1 MTVRIG
7 SPSGTSLG
15 TQTVATGGWRTFQDF
30 TYSTSGITGTQ
41 KLYVLAGNPGKPVIQ
56 RIRVN
61 GNTAFN
67 KIATDFDDLSTS
79 LRDRDYYFVAL
90 QSSWARYD
98 NVDLSGISSLTAR
111 IANGTTGKLEFRV
124 GSPTGTKIAE
134 VNSNNTGWR
143 TFANYNSSVSGSN
156 GIVTLYL
163 VGSGGHGGVIDYV
176 DFKTTGG
183 STGGGGSA
191 NTVTMTGNKTIPIDP
206 QHDGGYRPVV
216 GVQEHALFRPT
227 NNTSSAASAMPGHT
241 VRPIRFAHHQFLTYW
256 QNKFWVFY
264 MGYQTGDS
272 TKAGYL
278 HWSDDGR
285 TWDESTSAVVF
296 PAPLVTHQRMA
307 FYTATN
313 GRLLVTTWYSQNGEA
328 ARGGVGSRLVREIKG
343 PNNFG
348 PIHIL
353 KHNQAGSAS
362 GMGSY
367 SQYTSSSDSGF
378 RSACSELLSNKLYMQ
393 QMWEE
398 DEDTSSSSPYVIKGT
413 GNNSPF
419 EAKAFQWYRIGGPNG
434 KIVSQWK
441 GSWYGIANS
450 GVWSASDVVRDVDL
464 RRFDEHRNAK
474 AWGEPRA
481 DGGYAMFMSQG
492 IQNLPGNKPSFG
504 WDSRTPFVVTT
515 SENGLTYTA
524 DMLVVSG
531 DNGKQLFRNG
541 TADNKTLGPSYV
553 RGLTSVANW
562 EGKPRPN
569 DNIWLTYST
578 NKEFVWVTEVP
589 KELSGTVNA
598 HVNDQF
604 SGFTPGGKVGSWNIR
619 NGGWTPVQL
628 VSTSAGTTLRLQ
640 DKDRYDFAKA
650 FRVFPESQQ
659 VTITTTVNPLQSN
672 TGELHVELV
681 DKNGRRPVRVRLG
694 NDGTLKWQ
702 SSNNT
707 WNSLGTY
714 TANVPMTLTIAANT
728 DSDRFNIYKD
738 GTALGT
744 GLSFAENVGSVERV
758 EYRTGPSLMKDFS
771 DNYYGGGTPGDRT
784 SDLSGAHDPVT
795 LARFDVAGLQTVSGI
810 IAPGEGVD
818 PVASGASLSGKTLRV
833 MPMGDSITKGTIPGG
848 YRIYL
853 HNLLS
858 NSGATFDLVGKDSR
872 TGDTTPDKDF
882 WGNDGWQ
889 ISDTTEV
896 INSISYKS
904 LTGENRSG
912 LYDEMDAAISTT
924 YFSTSSSVDNVILL
938 QIGTNDFL
946 KQVVRSTDSN
956 ANRSGEA
963 ATERL
968 QALLNR
974 INSLASS
981 RGLKIKVI
989 LSQIPEITTAWTG
1002 DSVTST
1008 TIAEAAEYRASM
1020 SAIANQSYSQLTV
1033 SLVDNFS
1040 STLGELADGVHPNA
1054 EGYEDMG
1061 ITFYNGLVA
1070 SVATSAPPG
1079 GGTTAVTIDSV
1090 SSGAAYAVVNAIN
1103 GQTIYIDR
1111 DYTLSGL
1118 PSSLSGEKLIRT
1130 RNDDDVV
1137 TANPHLRFTL
1147 GQASEVYIAYSTT
1160 ANSLPSWMTG
1170 WSDTGTTVSAG
1181 VGGSFKLYKKTYAA
1195 GQVSLGGNNRGS
1207 TNAVSNYF
1215 VIIKANETTPP
1226 VTPPSTPS
1234 SLGNT
1239 GNFTFGTDFTAY
1251 DPNQDGTGGHPAN
1264 ATVSGNG
1271 SSATITGNVWKK
1283 FPLSYTVTSQ
1293 TMLAVTVNAPN
1304 AGEIIG
1310 VSLDNDNL
1318 ATTGRRAFL
1327 FGGSQYGTSSFN
1339 DWSWSINPVYTSGS
1353 GAVTYLIPVGSYFT
1367 GSVNHLGLIGD
1378 SDASGSANVT
1388 YSAVRIYE
1396 QDSQSKPVVPVF
1408 LMTGQSNMAGTPTGS
1423 DFPSEH
1429 RSSISGVSY
1438 YKGSIDGNGVSG
1450 ALTTSVPYSS
1460 SANYGPELLFAKT
1473 LKAAH
1478 PSKPFAI
1485 VKYARGNRSLVVD
1498 FKADG
1503 TTATSNDG
1511 PEYVIWQNFAN
1522 EGLQA
1527 LRAANPN
1534 VNYVVSGFLWT
1545 QGENDSFV
1553 NRSASQYESDLTTFI
1568 ADVRANHGDI
1578 PFFFS
1583 RLSAQQTALGTSS
1596 RNAIRSGQDAVAANV
1611 AKTYLI
1617 NTDGFGILSD
1627 NLHFNAAGQVSL
1639 GQAYANSVS
1648 SSGAIDPSSPQS
1660 PSNAAPTNI
1669 ALSNSSITENLSIG
1683 TVIGTL
1689 SSTDSN
1695 SGDTHSYSVVGG
1707 DSFAFAISGNQLIS
1721 DVTFNFEF
1729 RSTYNVTVR
1738 TTDSGGLSY
1747 DKSFS
1752 ISINDVD
1759 EGGGGTPVDITIDSV
1774 SSGAAYVVVN
1784 AINGQTIYIDRD
1796 YTLSGLPS
1804 SLSGK
1809 KLIRTRND
1817 DDVVTANPHLRFTL
1831 GQTSEVYIAYST
1843 SATSL
1848 PSWMT
1853 GWTDTGNTVSAGVG
1867 GSFKLYK
1874 KTYAAGQ
1881 VSLGGNNRGST
1892 NAVSNYFVI
1901 VDPSAVSSV
1910 LTSRNTSGSISFG
1923 DDHTAYGSVQDGQ
1936 NSSASSMSV
1945 SSDRTSATISGNIWK
1960 TFPLN
1965 YTITNDSIL
1974 SFTLSSSD
1982 TGEILGIALDDDN
1995 DPINAQR
2002 AFMLGGSDFSGSNH
2016 TGWSWRV
2023 NPVYA
2028 SSSGARTYTILL
2040 KDYYKGAI
2048 TRLGFIGDD
2057 DGNASTNATFSNVRL
2072 YEQGAPAAAP
2082 TFSVTPGA
2090 YITAQSVALS
2100 TVTPGATIR
2109 FTTNGSNPT
2118 TSSGTVYSAP
2128 IAISSTTTVKAIAYT
2143 AGGTP
2148 SSVVSG
2154 IYTINQVTTGTTAIA
2169 ANGNVTLGTDH
2180 VSYGSSQ
2187 DGQDGKPTSIVI
2199 SQDGTTATLSGN
2211 AWKTLPLS
2219 YLVTANTMMDVT
2231 LESGNVGEILG
2242 VALDNDLQPTVGK
2255 RAFLF
2260 AGSEVDGTAH
2270 SSWAWTIM
2278 PTPAYAVN
2286 SGPTDFSSCC
2296 W

>member
-1 MTVRIG
+1 MKYPKSASLCKIISFLALLFLTTTAYADFRLEGESRAALSSGETGDDALVTPENGEWIAFNNVNFTGASSVTVTAAHGLSAGAKMTVRIG

-15 TQTVATGGWRTFQDF
+15 TQTVATGGWRTFQNF
-30 TYSTSGITGTQ
+30 TYSTSGISGTH

-56 RIRVN
+56 RIKVN

-111 IANGTTGKLEFRV
+111 IANGSTGKLEFRV

-307 FYTATN
+307 FYTASN

-353 KHNQAGSAS
+353 KNNQAGSAS

-604 SGFTPGGKVGSWNIR
+604 SGFTAGGKVGSWNIR

-784 SDLSGAHDPVT
+784 NDLSGAHDPVT

-1079 GGTTAVTIDSV
+1079 GGTVPSVTPPTSPSSLDSAGNVKFGNDAVAYGTQDGQGGKPTAISISSNGVSAALTGNAWKTIPLSYTVKANTFLSVTVQGSDIGEILGVSLDNDQNPTSGRRAFLLGGSQVDGSAHSAWSWTISPGYTSGSVTFNIPVGTYFTGSVSRLGLIADDDANASSNVTFSNLRLYEGSATSPPTEPSPPSGSPTTIGSNGNLTFGGDQAAYGDQDGQNGTTSSVSV
-1090 SSGAAYAVVNAIN
+1090 SSDG
-1103 GQTIYIDR
+1103 GST
-1111 DYTLSGL
+1111 TLSGNAWKQNPL
-1118 PSSLSGEKLIRT
+1118 AYNITADTVLELTIDATDTGEILGVSLDNDTAPLNNRRAFLLGGSDVGGSRFDDWSWTINPLYSAGQGPVTYTIPVGTYFTGSMSHLGLIADDDSNGSANVVFSDIRLYESSSSPSSVVSLAPTADSFVRSGSYASQNYGEESNLLVKASSNSDYTRQSYLRFDLSSLSSNADRVNLVLSVTDTQGTATLPVELHRLG
-1130 RNDDDVV
+1130 NDSW
-1137 TANPHLRFTL
+1137 
-1147 GQASEVYIAYSTT
+1147 SE
-1160 ANSLPSWMTG
+1160 TG
-1170 WSDTGTTVSAG
+1170 INW
-1181 VGGSFKLYKKTYAA
+1181 
-1195 GQVSLGGNNRGS
+1195 NNRPETGS
-1207 TNAVSNYF
+1207 LIQSFEVQDAYVGSDIVIDVTDYVNGQRTGDGTAGFVLVQPSSANAIVSFGSRESSTPPVLEIDGN
-1215 VIIKANETTPP
+1215 AAPDLPTTPP
-1226 VTPPSTPS
+1226 VTPPAAPGASPS
-1234 SLGNT
+1234 PIK
-1239 GNFTFGTDFTAY
+1239 FEAEDA
-1251 DPNQDGTGGHPAN
+1251 
-1264 ATVSGNG
+1264 
-1271 SSATITGNVWKK
+1271 SATQGVAVIV
-1283 FPLSYTVTSQ
+1283 
-1293 TMLAVTVNAPN
+1293 AVT
-1304 AGEIIG
+1304 
-1310 VSLDNDNL
+1310 
-1318 ATTGRRAFL
+1318 
-1327 FGGSQYGTSSFN
+1327 
-1339 DWSWSINPVYTSGS
+1339 
-1353 GAVTYLIPVGSYFT
+1353 
-1367 GSVNHLGLIGD
+1367 
-1378 SDASGSANVT
+1378 
-1388 YSAVRIYE
+1388 
-1396 QDSQSKPVVPVF
+1396 
-1408 LMTGQSNMAGTPTGS
+1408 
-1423 DFPSEH
+1423 
-1429 RSSISGVSY
+1429 
-1438 YKGSIDGNGVSG
+1438 
-1450 ALTTSVPYSS
+1450 
-1460 SANYGPELLFAKT
+1460 
-1473 LKAAH
+1473 
-1478 PSKPFAI
+1478 
-1485 VKYARGNRSLVVD
+1485 
-1498 FKADG
+1498 
-1503 TTATSNDG
+1503 
-1511 PEYVIWQNFAN
+1511 
-1522 EGLQA
+1522 
-1527 LRAANPN
+1527 
-1534 VNYVVSGFLWT
+1534 
-1545 QGENDSFV
+1545 
-1553 NRSASQYESDLTTFI
+1553 
-1568 ADVRANHGDI
+1568 
-1578 PFFFS
+1578 
-1583 RLSAQQTALGTSS
+1583 
-1596 RNAIRSGQDAVAANV
+1596 
-1611 AKTYLI
+1611 
-1617 NTDGFGILSD
+1617 
-1627 NLHFNAAGQVSL
+1627 
-1639 GQAYANSVS
+1639 
-1648 SSGAIDPSSPQS
+1648 
-1660 PSNAAPTNI
+1660 
-1669 ALSNSSITENLSIG
+1669 
-1683 TVIGTL
+1683 
-1689 SSTDSN
+1689 
-1695 SGDTHSYSVVGG
+1695 
-1707 DSFAFAISGNQLIS
+1707 
-1721 DVTFNFEF
+1721 
-1729 RSTYNVTVR
+1729 
-1738 TTDSGGLSY
+1738 
-1747 DKSFS
+1747 
-1752 ISINDVD
+1752 
-1759 EGGGGTPVDITIDSV
+1759 
-1774 SSGAAYVVVN
+1774 
-1784 AINGQTIYIDRD
+1784 
-1796 YTLSGLPS
+1796 
-1804 SLSGK
+1804 
-1809 KLIRTRND
+1809 
-1817 DDVVTANPHLRFTL
+1817 
-1831 GQTSEVYIAYST
+1831 
-1843 SATSL
+1843 
-1848 PSWMT
+1848 
-1853 GWTDTGNTVSAGVG
+1853 
-1867 GSFKLYK
+1867 
-1874 KTYAAGQ
+1874 
-1881 VSLGGNNRGST
+1881 
-1892 NAVSNYFVI
+1892 
-1901 VDPSAVSSV
+1901 
-1910 LTSRNTSGSISFG
+1910 
-1923 DDHTAYGSVQDGQ
+1923 
-1936 NSSASSMSV
+1936 
-1945 SSDRTSATISGNIWK
+1945 
-1960 TFPLN
+1960 
-1965 YTITNDSIL
+1965 
-1974 SFTLSSSD
+1974 
-1982 TGEILGIALDDDN
+1982 
-1995 DPINAQR
+1995 
-2002 AFMLGGSDFSGSNH
+2002 
-2016 TGWSWRV
+2016 
-2023 NPVYA
+2023 
-2028 SSSGARTYTILL
+2028 
-2040 KDYYKGAI
+2040 
-2048 TRLGFIGDD
+2048 
-2057 DGNASTNATFSNVRL
+2057 
-2072 YEQGAPAAAP
+2072 
-2082 TFSVTPGA
+2082 
-2090 YITAQSVALS
+2090 
-2100 TVTPGATIR
+2100 
-2109 FTTNGSNPT
+2109 
-2118 TSSGTVYSAP
+2118 
-2128 IAISSTTTVKAIAYT
+2128 
-2143 AGGTP
+2143 
-2148 SSVVSG
+2148 
-2154 IYTINQVTTGTTAIA
+2154 
-2169 ANGNVTLGTDH
+2169 
-2180 VSYGSSQ
+2180 
-2187 DGQDGKPTSIVI
+2187 
-2199 SQDGTTATLSGN
+2199 
-2211 AWKTLPLS
+2211 
-2219 YLVTANTMMDVT
+2219 
-2231 LESGNVGEILG
+2231 
-2242 VALDNDLQPTVGK
+2242 
-2255 RAFLF
+2255 
-2260 AGSEVDGTAH
+2260 
-2270 SSWAWTIM
+2270 
-2278 PTPAYAVN
+2278 
-2286 SGPTDFSSCC
+2286 
-2296 W
+2296 